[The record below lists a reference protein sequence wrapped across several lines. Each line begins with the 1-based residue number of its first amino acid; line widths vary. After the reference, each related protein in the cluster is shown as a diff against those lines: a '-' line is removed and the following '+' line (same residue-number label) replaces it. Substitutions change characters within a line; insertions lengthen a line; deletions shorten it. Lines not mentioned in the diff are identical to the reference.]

1 MSFDANEDISFDYD
15 ENAAIDDEG
24 DSILSGE
31 SGKNERRRRDINLY
45 QLLTKKRRFI
55 NFLFRKITMIS
66 FLLTVIYNI
75 FWIIKMKTIDSANP
89 FDNFYNYRKNIIK
102 KSYIFLIKG
111 FFILFLPQL
120 LCGSEKG
127 INDFAFIW
135 VILKSI
141 TSFFM
146 SYSITSNMEKELNL
160 DKNFKI
166 IEKRDQLDYWINLYH
181 FSECLYIKG
190 IYSFLLIILSAV
202 FIKILK
208 ESWRTLRY
216 SLK

>member
-31 SGKNERRRRDINLY
+31 SGKNERSREINLY

-55 NFLFRKITMIS
+55 NFLFRKITIIS
-66 FLLTVIYNI
+66 FLLTVIYNL
-75 FWIIKMKTIDSANP
+75 FWIKKMKTIDSGNS
-89 FDNFYNYRKNIIK
+89 FDNFNNYRSKIIK

-120 LCGSEKG
+120 LCVSEKG

-135 VILKSI
+135 VILKSL
-141 TSFFM
+141 TSFIM
-146 SYSITSNMEKELNL
+146 SYSMTSNMERELNL

-166 IEKRDQLDYWINLYH
+166 IEKKDQLDYWINLYH

-190 IYSFLLIILSAV
+190 ICSFLFIILGSV

-208 ESWRTLRY
+208 EFLRALKY
-216 SLK
+216 SLN